1 MAPPH
6 ENMELRFNFK
16 AEIAGIAPI
25 VQRVT
30 RLAQEMHCE
39 PGREMQI
46 ALALQEALAN
56 AVIHGCE
63 SDPSKMVECRVTCG
77 EAASSGN
84 LAPNEMLIVIRDT
97 GGGFDPARVPNPK
110 VGENVHA
117 YHGRGL
123 HLIRE
128 LMDEVSFAQGG
139 REIRMRAVLSS
150 LRETAG

>member
-1 MAPPH
+1 
-6 ENMELRFNFK
+6 MELQFNFK

-30 RLAQEMHCE
+30 ALAQEMHCE

-56 AVIHGCE
+56 AVVHGCN
-63 SDPSKMVECRVTCG
+63 SDPSKTVECLVTCSRLPSSNHP
-77 EAASSGN
+77 AA
-84 LAPNEMLIVIRDT
+84 NEMLIVVRDS
-97 GGGFDPARVPNPK
+97 GSGFDPADVPNPK
-110 VGENVHA
+110 AGDNVHA

-139 REIRMRAVLSS
+139 REIRMRAALSFP
-150 LRETAG
+150 RETAG

>member
-1 MAPPH
+1 
-6 ENMELRFNFK
+6 MELRFNFR

-30 RLAQEMHCE
+30 GLAQEMHCE
-39 PGREMQI
+39 PGGEMQI

-56 AVIHGCE
+56 AVLHGYD
-63 SDPSKMVECRVTCG
+63 SHPSKTVECSVTYG
-77 EAASSGN
+77 ELSSARN
-84 LAPNEMLIVIRDT
+84 PATNEMLIVIRDA
-97 GGGFDPARVPNPK
+97 GSGFDPASVPNPK
-110 VGENVHA
+110 IGDNVHA

-150 LRETAG
+150 LRETSG

>member
-1 MAPPH
+1 
-6 ENMELRFNFK
+6 MELRFNFR

-30 RLAQEMHCE
+30 GLAQEMHCE

-56 AVIHGCE
+56 AVIHGCD
-63 SDPSKMVECRVTCG
+63 SDPSKTVECSVTYG
-77 EAASSGN
+77 EPSSARN
-84 LAPNEMLIVIRDT
+84 QATNEMLIVIRDA
-97 GGGFDPARVPNPK
+97 GSGFDPASVPNPK
-110 VGENVHA
+110 IGDNVHA

-150 LRETAG
+150 LRETSG